1 MTTSRRIALFGM
13 AAGLVFGITACGKEQ
28 QTTQKPASDAQTA
41 QSQSR
46 GATGA
51 GASFPAPLYAKWAS
65 DYATATST
73 KINYQSVGSSAGMKQ
88 IETQTVDFGA
98 SDEPLKEEELKAKG
112 LVQFPTVIGGV
123 VPVVNI
129 AGITP
134 GDLTLDGP
142 TLANIYLGKITKWND
157 AAIKALNP
165 GLGLPDA
172 AIAPV
177 RRADGSG
184 TTFLFTNYLSKVSPE
199 WKSKVGEGTAVNWPT
214 GAGGKGNEG
223 VAAFVGRLPNSIGY
237 VEYAYVKQN
246 KMTYALLQNASG
258 KFPQPDDE
266 AFKAAAAG
274 AQWDKSFYQILTNQT
289 GDNAWPITGATF
301 ILMHKKQEKPAV
313 AASAL
318 KFFSW
323 AYKEGDKTS
332 SDLDYVPMPASV
344 KGVIQKSWEQITDAS
359 GKPVAMAAN

>member
-1 MTTSRRIALFGM
+1 MTTSRRITLLGM

-28 QTTQKPASDAQTA
+28 QATQKPASDTQPA

-157 AAIKALNP
+157 PAILALNP
-165 GLGLPDA
+165 NAKLPDA
-172 AIAPV
+172 TIAPV

-184 TTFLFTNYLSKVSPE
+184 TSFNFTNYLSKVSPE
-199 WKSKVGEGTAVNWPT
+199 WKEKIGEGKAVNWPVGT
-214 GAGGKGNEG
+214 GGKGNEG
-223 VAAFVGRLPNSIGY
+223 VAQFVARLPNSIGY

-246 KMTYALLQNASG
+246 KMTFVKLKNAAG
-258 KFPQPDDE
+258 NAVAPDE
-266 AFKAAAAG
+266 ASFKAAAA
-274 AQWDKSFYQILTNQT
+274 AADWKKSFYQILTNQPAP
-289 GDNAWPITGATF
+289 NAWPITAATY
-301 ILMHKKQEKPAV
+301 IMMHAKQDKPQQAQ
-313 AASAL
+313 AAL
-318 KFFSW
+318 KFFDW
-323 AYKEGDKTS
+323 AFANGDKMS
-332 SDLDYVPMPASV
+332 SELDYVPLPNEVEDMV
-344 KGVIQKSWEQITDAS
+344 RQSWSRITDGA
-359 GKPVAMAAN
+359 GKPVPVK

>member
-65 DYATATST
+65 DYATATGT

-88 IETQTVDFGA
+88 IEAKTVDFGA
-98 SDEPLKEEELKAKG
+98 SDEPLKDEELKAKG

-129 AGITP
+129 TGINP
-134 GDLTLDGP
+134 GDLTLDGV

-157 AAIKALNP
+157 PAIAALNP
-165 GLGLPDA
+165 NVKLPDA
-172 AIAPV
+172 TIAPV

-184 TTFLFTNYLSKVSPE
+184 TSFNFTNYLSKVSPE
-199 WKSKVGEGTAVNWPT
+199 WKEKIGEGKAVNWPVGT
-214 GAGGKGNEG
+214 GGKATK
-223 VAAFVGRLPNSIGY
+223 VSPNLSH
-237 VEYAYVKQN
+237 ACPTPLA
-246 KMTYALLQNASG
+246 MLST
-258 KFPQPDDE
+258 
-266 AFKAAAAG
+266 
-274 AQWDKSFYQILTNQT
+274 LTSNRT
-289 GDNAWPITGATF
+289 R
-301 ILMHKKQEKPAV
+301 
-313 AASAL
+313 
-318 KFFSW
+318 
-323 AYKEGDKTS
+323 
-332 SDLDYVPMPASV
+332 
-344 KGVIQKSWEQITDAS
+344 
-359 GKPVAMAAN
+359 

>member
-1 MTTSRRIALFGM
+1 MTTSRRITLLGM

-28 QTTQKPASDAQTA
+28 QATQKPASDTQPA

-65 DYATATST
+65 DYATTTST

-157 AAIKALNP
+157 PAILALNP
-165 GLGLPDA
+165 NAKLPDA
-172 AIAPV
+172 TIAPV

-184 TTFLFTNYLSKVSPE
+184 TSFNFTNYLSKVSPNGKK
-199 WKSKVGEGTAVNWPT
+199 KSV
-214 GAGGKGNEG
+214 
-223 VAAFVGRLPNSIGY
+223 
-237 VEYAYVKQN
+237 
-246 KMTYALLQNASG
+246 
-258 KFPQPDDE
+258 
-266 AFKAAAAG
+266 
-274 AQWDKSFYQILTNQT
+274 
-289 GDNAWPITGATF
+289 
-301 ILMHKKQEKPAV
+301 
-313 AASAL
+313 
-318 KFFSW
+318 W
-323 AYKEGDKTS
+323 ARR
-332 SDLDYVPMPASV
+332 
-344 KGVIQKSWEQITDAS
+344 
-359 GKPVAMAAN
+359 

>member
-1 MTTSRRIALFGM
+1 MTTSRRITLLGM

-28 QTTQKPASDAQTA
+28 QATQKPASDTQPA

-65 DYATATST
+65 DYATTTST

-157 AAIKALNP
+157 PAILALNP
-165 GLGLPDA
+165 NAKLPDA
-172 AIAPV
+172 TIAPV

-184 TTFLFTNYLSKVSPE
+184 TSFNFTNYLSKVSPE
-199 WKSKVGEGTAVNWPT
+199 WKEKIGVGKAVNWPVGT
-214 GAGGKGNEG
+214 GGKGNEG
-223 VAAFVGRLPNSIGY
+223 VAQFVARLPNSIGY

-246 KMTYALLQNASG
+246 KMTFVKLKNAAG
-258 KFPQPDDE
+258 NAVAPDE
-266 AFKAAAAG
+266 ASFKAAAA
-274 AQWDKSFYQILTNQT
+274 AADWKKSFYQILTNQPAP
-289 GDNAWPITGATF
+289 NAWPITAATY
-301 ILMHKKQEKPAV
+301 IMMHAKQDKPETATAV
-313 AASAL
+313 LGFFNWIYANGDQTAAS
-318 KFFSW
+318 
-323 AYKEGDKTS
+323 
-332 SDLDYVPMPASV
+332 LDYVPMPADV
-344 KGVIQKSWEQITDAS
+344 KTVILQSWANIQNAD
-359 GKPVAMAAN
+359 GKPVTYK